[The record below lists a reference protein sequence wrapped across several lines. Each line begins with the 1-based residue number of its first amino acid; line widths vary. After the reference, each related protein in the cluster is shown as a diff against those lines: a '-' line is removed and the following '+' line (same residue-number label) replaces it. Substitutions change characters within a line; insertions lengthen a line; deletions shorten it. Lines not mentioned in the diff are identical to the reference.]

1 MSVNGKFKDFTEED
15 LLAVA
20 DRFAIGTAAT
30 VIAQVR
36 SATKAWRSYA
46 DKAGV
51 SPGQIQHIEAL
62 LLPLRL

>member
-30 VIAQVR
+30 VIDRVR
-36 SATKAWRSYA
+36 SAIKEWRSYA
-46 DKAGV
+46 EKAAV
-51 SPGQIQHIEAL
+51 SAGQAQHIEGL
-62 LLPLRL
+62 LLPLG